1 MISFDIYYGYLNM
14 FCHMQTRHKTCTGTH
29 WFIDRWSRFV
39 ESWLFSWSYRSSIFL
54 LFFTICIC
62 LYIIC
67 RYTYSRLYDSARYG
81 SLFQLS
87 ISVIII
93 SLIYFNFRL
102 KFIAIIYFA
111 ALLYSSKL
119 LDADYI
125 IRKCV
130 LFDTFLP
137 ITLLRFSPDCDKFY
151 KITYLNTQVDY
162 GIN

>member
-1 MISFDIYYGYLNM
+1 MDILICYVICRLGIKRVPGLIDLS
-14 FCHMQTRHKTCTGTH
+14 TGDPDLWNLDFLVGVTVL
-29 WFIDRWSRFV
+29 RF
-39 ESWLFSWSYRSSIFL
+39 FL

-162 GIN
+162 RIN